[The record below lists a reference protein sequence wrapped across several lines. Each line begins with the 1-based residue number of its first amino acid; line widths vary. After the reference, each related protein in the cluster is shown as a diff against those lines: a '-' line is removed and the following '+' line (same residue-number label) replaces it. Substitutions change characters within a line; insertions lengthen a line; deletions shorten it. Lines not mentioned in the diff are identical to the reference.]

1 MRGSE
6 TVKKNNK
13 IFVYGLLIIS
23 VLLWT
28 IVSDAWGY
36 SEHLLKNL
44 PNDWNRYIYGYISRL
59 IWAIP
64 FLFLIIR
71 SKQKGSISSK
81 EIFGFHFHWKS
92 FLTVF
97 VLSTMFVLGK
107 MFFNHGGWWINPNI
121 IILQELSKYLIVGFA
136 EELVYRGFGLNMLS
150 SFLSER
156 TAIVVSS
163 LFFAA
168 VHIPAYFI
176 HWYCDGVFL
185 LTELIIQVISGFIFG
200 LIFGMVFR
208 KNRSVWSVAI
218 IHFWYDFIYVL
229 FVG

>member
-1 MRGSE
+1 M
-6 TVKKNNK
+6 KKNNK
-13 IFVYGLLIIS
+13 IFVYGFLTIS
-23 VLLWT
+23 VLLWA
-28 IVSDAWGY
+28 VVCDAWGY
-36 SEHLLKNL
+36 SEHLLTNL

-59 IWAIP
+59 IWAMP
-64 FLFLIIR
+64 FLLLIVR

-121 IILQELSKYLIVGFA
+121 IFLQELSKYLIVGFV

-156 TAIVVSS
+156 TAIIVSS

-176 HWYCDGVFL
+176 HWCCDGVFL
-185 LTELIIQVISGFIFG
+185 STELITQVITVFIFG

-208 KNRSVWSVAI
+208 KNKSIWSVAI

-229 FVG
+229 FIG

>member
-1 MRGSE
+1 M
-6 TVKKNNK
+6 TKNNK
-13 IFVYGLLIIS
+13 IFVYAFLLVS
-23 VLLWT
+23 VLLWAA
-28 IVSDAWGY
+28 VSDAWGY
-36 SEHLLKNL
+36 SKHLLINL

-64 FLFLIIR
+64 FLFLIV
-71 SKQKGSISSK
+71 K
-81 EIFGFHFHWKS
+81 EKHRETIQPEQIFRFHFHWKS

-97 VLSTMFVLGK
+97 VLSTTFVLGK

-121 IILQELSKYLIVGFA
+121 FFLQELSKYLIVGFV

-150 SFLSER
+150 NFSSGR

-168 VHIPAYFI
+168 LHIPAYFI

-185 LTELIIQVISGFIFG
+185 LATLISQIITVFIFG
-200 LIFGMVFR
+200 LIFGVVFQ
-208 KNRSVWSVAI
+208 KSKSIWPVAI
-218 IHFWYDFIYVL
+218 IHFWYDFIHVL
-229 FVG
+229 LIG

>member
-1 MRGSE
+1 MN
-6 TVKKNNK
+6 KNNK
-13 IFVYGLLIIS
+13 NFVYCLLSIS
-23 VLLWT
+23 VLLWAV
-28 IVSDAWGY
+28 VSDAWGY
-36 SEHLLKNL
+36 SEHLLTNL

-64 FLFLIIR
+64 FLLLIV
-71 SKQKGSISSK
+71 SNKQKGSISSK
-81 EIFGFHFHWKS
+81 EIFRFHFHWKS

-97 VLSTMFVLGK
+97 VLSTMFVLVK

-121 IILQELSKYLIVGFA
+121 IFLQELSKYLIVGFV

-163 LFFAA
+163 SFFSA

-176 HWYCDGVFL
+176 HWYCDGIFS
-185 LTELIIQVISGFIFG
+185 LTELLIQVVTAFISG
-200 LIFGMVFR
+200 LIFGVVFS
-208 KNRSVWSVAI
+208 KSKSVWSSAI

-229 FVG
+229 FIG

>member
-1 MRGSE
+1 M
-6 TVKKNNK
+6 TKNNK
-13 IFVYGLLIIS
+13 TFVYSFLLVS
-23 VLLWT
+23 VLLWAA
-28 IVSDAWGY
+28 VSDAWGY
-36 SEHLLKNL
+36 SKHLLTNL

-64 FLFLIIR
+64 FLFLIV
-71 SKQKGSISSK
+71 K
-81 EIFGFHFHWKS
+81 EKHRETIQPEQIFRFHFHWNS

-97 VLSTMFVLGK
+97 VFSTTFVLGK

-121 IILQELSKYLIVGFA
+121 IFLQELSKYLIVGFV

-150 SFLSER
+150 NFSSGR

-168 VHIPAYFI
+168 LHIPAYFI

-185 LTELIIQVISGFIFG
+185 LTPLISQVITVFIFG
-200 LIFGMVFR
+200 LIFGVVFQ
-208 KNRSVWSVAI
+208 KSKSIWPVAI
-218 IHFWYDFIYVL
+218 IHFWYDFTHVL
-229 FVG
+229 FIG

>member
-1 MRGSE
+1 M
-6 TVKKNNK
+6 KQNNR
-13 IFVYGLLIIS
+13 IFVYGLLMIS
-23 VLLWT
+23 VLLWAA
-28 IVSDAWGY
+28 VSDAWGY
-36 SEHLLKNL
+36 SEHFLTNL
-44 PNDWNRYIYGYISRL
+44 PNGWNRYIYGYISRL
-59 IWAIP
+59 IWVIP
-64 FLFLIIR
+64 FLILIVR
-71 SKQKGSISSK
+71 SKRKGSISSK

-92 FLTVF
+92 FLTVLA
-97 VLSTMFVLGK
+97 LSTMFVLGN
-107 MFFNHGGWWINPNI
+107 MVFNHGGWWINPNI
-121 IILQELSKYLIVGFA
+121 IILQELFKYLIVGFV

-150 SFLSER
+150 GFLRER

-185 LTELIIQVISGFIFG
+185 LTELITQEISGFLFG
-200 LIFGMVFR
+200 LIFGMVFG
-208 KNRSVWSVAI
+208 KNKSIWSVAI